1 MDFELLLT
9 LSPYLFTLGL
19 LALGF
24 FAGTAIEKKHFR
36 EIQQREQA
44 MRGLIAVNLRRLPE
58 DWNAH
63 HSHLVTGSVVV
74 SLDYFKRFLAGLR
87 GFFGGQVGSYE
98 TLLDRGRREA
108 TLRMKE
114 AAQAA
119 DCNAVTNLRIE
130 TSKLA
135 SSRGDGNGVAGVEI
149 LVFGTGVKASIP
161 SR

>member
-1 MDFELLLT
+1 MDSEA
-9 LSPYLFTLGL
+9 FTILIPLAFTFGL

-36 EIQQREQA
+36 EIRQREQKHRKLVA
-44 MRGLIAVNLRRLPE
+44 INFRSLPE
-58 DWNAH
+58 NWQATE
-63 HSHLVTGSVVV
+63 SRLVTGSVVI

-87 GFFGGQVGSYE
+87 GIIGGRIKSYE

-114 AAQAA
+114 MALASG
-119 DCNAVTNLRIE
+119 CNAIINVRLE

-135 SSRGDGNGVAGVEI
+135 SSRGDGKGVAGVEI
-149 LVFGTGVKASIP
+149 LVFGTGVRISGKEG
-161 SR
+161 